1 MRTSE
6 FGTRELEKLGG
17 RVGKSMFS
25 NSQVSAN
32 ENVYDSLL
40 LALKVVLD
48 NIRRNSSIIL
58 KHA

>member
-6 FGTRELEKLGG
+6 FGTREAWWK
-17 RVGKSMFS
+17 VGKSMFS

-40 LALKVVLD
+40 LF
-48 NIRRNSSIIL
+48 
-58 KHA
+58 